1 MADDAARITR
11 LEEELGAAKEQLETK
26 TAALRQSLYRLE
38 EAGRLQEQFVANITH
53 ELRTP
58 LTTILVTS
66 EVLERYLGPAA
77 PTIQRHQLD
86 LIRRNA
92 RLLEDLI
99 NDLLDL
105 ARLKRHQLEPRFHD
119 FQLSGFVENL
129 KESMSPLFSHKG
141 LSFAVHLGEGLPQ
154 SIRCDEEMLRKVVTN
169 LLSNAYKFT
178 ESGGA
183 ILDVKREET
192 RLIFSVSDTGPGIPA
207 ESLPMIFDE
216 FRQVDGSDSRRH
228 SGTGLG
234 LSIADRMTGLL
245 GGKIEVA
252 SEVGKGSVFSV
263 VLPIIREEEHQ

>member
-1 MADDAARITR
+1 MADDAARIAQ
-11 LEEELGAAKEQLETK
+11 LENDLGAAREQLETK
-26 TAALRQSLYRLE
+26 TAALRQSLYKLE

-66 EVLERYLGPAA
+66 EVLERYLGPSA

-105 ARLKRHQLEPRFHD
+105 ARLKRHQLEPRFHE
-119 FQLSGFVENL
+119 FPLAGFVQNL
-129 KESMSPLFSHKG
+129 KESMSPLFNHKG
-141 LSFAVHLGEGLPQ
+141 LSFEVRLGEDIPQ
-154 SIRCDEEMLRKVVTN
+154 NMRCDEEMLRKIVTN

-178 ESGGA
+178 ETGGTTLA
-183 ILDVKREET
+183 VNREGT

-207 ESLPMIFDE
+207 ESLPRIFDE
-216 FRQVDGSDSRRH
+216 FRQIDGSDSRRH

-245 GGKIEVA
+245 GGKIEVV

-263 VLPIIREEEHQ
+263 VIPLARDEERP